1 MGPTGTVTVSYA
13 AMAAQIE
20 DSFVSTWTSTEALDA
35 DSLRAGWQVRLNLR
49 LSLSLSL
56 SLSLRFRGIFIL
68 LVSCFMWS
76 GALDSYSVHLQYSIT
91 SLSSHIT
98 IILISTLF

>member
-56 SLSLRFRGIFIL
+56 SLRFRGIFIYCWC
-68 LVSCFMWS
+68 LVSCEV
-76 GALDSYSVHLQYSIT
+76 VH
-91 SLSSHIT
+91 
-98 IILISTLF
+98 